1 MLATTGYSDEQKK
14 EIELASKNIPV
25 FYSANMSI
33 GVSLITELAKKAA
46 AILYG
51 ASFDIEIIEMHHN
64 QKIDAPS
71 GTALMIAD
79 AISDSLDEKPVYM
92 YDRHSQRKKRD
103 HNEIGIHT
111 IRGGTI
117 VGEHEVIFAGKDE
130 VIKISHSATSK
141 GIFANGAVN
150 AAIFISD
157 KGKKCGMY
165 NMKDLIG

>member
-1 MLATTGYSDEQKK
+1 MVLATTGYSDEQKK

-92 YDRHSQRKKRD
+92 YDRHSQEKEERSQRNWHS
-103 HNEIGIHT
+103 HNPRRHHCRRT
-111 IRGGTI
+111 RGYICRQG
-117 VGEHEVIFAGKDE
+117 
-130 VIKISHSATSK
+130 
-141 GIFANGAVN
+141 
-150 AAIFISD
+150 
-157 KGKKCGMY
+157 
-165 NMKDLIG
+165 